1 MTELVNDELE
11 LGTDGC
17 VRWDAVH
24 RLGRSYRRSSG
35 GDHGFCVIHVD
46 PAEEVT
52 RWGDIRFAPDGVGV
66 FSPAFDVTP
75 NELISAIVTERG
87 IMRPPFGPALRE
99 VSGAEGEK
107 A

>member
-1 MTELVNDELE
+1 MLIAAAPLWKLFTQKTRGAAVRAQLTELVNDELE

-35 GDHGFCVIHVD
+35 GDRGFCVIHVD

-52 RWGDIRFAPDGVGV
+52 RWV
-66 FSPAFDVTP
+66 
-75 NELISAIVTERG
+75 
-87 IMRPPFGPALRE
+87 
-99 VSGAEGEK
+99 
-107 A
+107 